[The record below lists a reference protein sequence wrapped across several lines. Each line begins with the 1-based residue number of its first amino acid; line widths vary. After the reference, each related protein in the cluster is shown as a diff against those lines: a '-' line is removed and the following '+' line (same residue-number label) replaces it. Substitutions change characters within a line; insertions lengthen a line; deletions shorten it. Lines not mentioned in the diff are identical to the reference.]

1 MRLTRAWMLGFLM
14 VIAPVAAMYVAAQ
27 LPSCPLFDLDT
38 PSCAGGWWY
47 LPVVEF
53 ALMSPLIFGT
63 LAVIAARP
71 SSAVGSNI
79 RRALL
84 ALLGGLATW
93 LGILGI
99 VLSARILDIDIT
111 RGSVFFLQNVA
122 LLAIGMSGLIGL
134 WLDIRPSSG
143 ARASET

>member
-1 MRLTRAWMLGFLM
+1 MRLTPAWILGLLV
-14 VIAPVAAMYVAAQ
+14 VIAPVTAMYVAAQ

-38 PSCAGGWWY
+38 PSCAGGWSY

-71 SSAVGSNI
+71 SSAVGSHI

-84 ALLGGLATW
+84 VLLGGLATW
-93 LGILGI
+93 LGILG
-99 VLSARILDIDIT
+99 VVSSARILHIDTT
-111 RGSVFFLQNVA
+111 RGLAFFLQDVA
-122 LLAIGMSGLIGL
+122 MLAIGISGLIGL
-134 WLDIRPSSG
+134 WLDIQSSSG
-143 ARASET
+143 TRASET